1 MCNVESPFYSSV
13 WPNFSREHEP
23 EKKEGDGMRDKVRE
37 VLSKT
42 GLSSAFFFVALWGEK
57 KLQTCA
63 QLVDVESLHL
73 VQQRLTCL
81 QRALYDEAKWCPDI
95 PGRSDLLAI

>member
-1 MCNVESPFYSSV
+1 MKFFQRRAFHLLSFLLLCG
-13 WPNFSREHEP
+13 
-23 EKKEGDGMRDKVRE
+23 EK
-37 VLSKT
+37 
-42 GLSSAFFFVALWGEK
+42 K

-73 VQQRLTCL
+73 VQQQLTCL

-95 PGRSDLLAI
+95 SGRSDLLAI